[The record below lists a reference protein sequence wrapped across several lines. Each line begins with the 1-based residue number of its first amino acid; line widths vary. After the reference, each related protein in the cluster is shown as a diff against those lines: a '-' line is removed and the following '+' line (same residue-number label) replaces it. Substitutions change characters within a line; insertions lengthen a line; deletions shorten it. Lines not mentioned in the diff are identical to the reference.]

1 MRAIWTGSLSFGL
14 VNIPVRMYSATTDSQ
29 LHFHFLHKKDLSP
42 VRYAKFCAAEDRE
55 LKQSEIV
62 KGYEYKD
69 DKYVVME
76 DKDFEKANRRTTKT
90 IDLINFVAESEIP
103 TVFFD
108 KPYYL
113 EPDKNAKKPYGL
125 LHQALC
131 QTDKVGMAKFVLR
144 NREHLA
150 AVKPVGGVLVLNQL
164 RFNHE
169 IRKPTGLDLPD
180 TSQVPK
186 KETEMAI
193 KLVGQLTEKFKPM
206 SYHDSYTEDLE
217 RVIKQK
223 IKGRAPKA
231 VGEAPTP
238 TEVSS
243 LMDALRASLDGPKR
257 STGKKK
263 ASRKKA
269 KA

>member
-14 VNIPVRMYSATTDSQ
+14 VNIPVRMYSATADSQ
-29 LHFHFLHKKDLSP
+29 LHFHFLHRKDLSP
-42 VRYAKFCAAEDRE
+42 VRYAKFCAAEDKE

-62 KGYEYKD
+62 KGHEYKD
-69 DKYVVME
+69 GQYVTME
-76 DKDFEKANRRTTKT
+76 DADFEKANKRTTKT
-90 IDLINFVAESEIP
+90 IDLINFVDEADIP
-103 TVFFD
+103 PIFYD

-113 EPDKNAKKPYGL
+113 EPDKNAKKPYAL

-131 QTDKVGMAKFVLR
+131 KTDRVGLAKFVLR

-150 AVKPVGGVLVLNQL
+150 AVKPVGGVIVLNQM

-180 TSQVPK
+180 SGKAPK
-186 KETEMAI
+186 KEVEMAL
-193 KLVGQLTEKFKPM
+193 KLVDQLTEDFKPTQ
-206 SYHDSYTEDLE
+206 YQDSYTKDLE
-217 RVIKQK
+217 RVIEAK
-223 IKGRAPKA
+223 IKGKKPTAVGTAPK
-231 VGEAPTP
+231 P

-243 LMDALRASLDGPKR
+243 LMEALRASLDKPKKT
-257 STGKKK
+257 SGKKK
-263 ASRKKA
+263 VSKKKA